1 MPSEHEKI
9 AADVESSDA
18 GTLRAT
24 SEGLSGKSKK
34 GPIFLVPLDGSRLA
48 ESVLPVV
55 EQVASRFH
63 AHVSLLHIMEEHP
76 PTVIHGEPHLQGVAK
91 AQTYLEEV
99 ARRLRAA
106 ALTVDIHVHQD
117 KEDNVARSIVAH
129 AQEMNA
135 DLIIMCTHGHG
146 GLREFLFGSNAQ
158 QALKLGTQSILLLF
172 PREDGSVSP
181 FKLQRILVPLDG
193 TAPHESAL
201 TGAIPLARA
210 FGAELHLV
218 LVIPTLATLSGEQ
231 AVTGLLLPT
240 TTRALLDLSEQGAA
254 DYLEQAVARCRAEGV
269 VAQAQVLRG
278 NTVPAVLGL
287 AERLDVDLIVLASHG
302 RTGLDALL
310 TRSVAPQITG
320 RRIRPLLLVRAQ
332 KSPGAGS

>member
-1 MPSEHEKI
+1 MPSESEKTATDI
-9 AADVESSDA
+9 ESGDA
-18 GTLRAT
+18 STLRAAR
-24 SEGLSGKSKK
+24 SVLSGKGNK
-34 GPIFLVPLDGSRLA
+34 GFIFLVPLDGSRLA

-63 AHVSLLHIMEEHP
+63 AQVILLHIMEEHP
-76 PTVIHGEPHLQGVAK
+76 PTVIHGEPHLQRVTQ

-99 ARRLRAA
+99 ARRLRLA

-117 KEDNVARSIVAH
+117 KEDNVARSIVEH
-129 AQEMNA
+129 AQEMKA

-158 QALKLGTQSILLLF
+158 QALKLGTLSILLLF
-172 PREDGSVSP
+172 PREDGSLSP

-240 TTRALLDLSEQGAA
+240 TMRALLDLSEQGAA

-269 VAQAQVLRG
+269 VARAQVLRG
-278 NTVPAVLGL
+278 DIAPAVLGL

-302 RTGLDALL
+302 RTGLDALVSG
-310 TRSVAPQITG
+310 SVAPRITG

-332 KSPGAGS
+332 KTAGAGS

>member
-1 MPSEHEKI
+1 
-9 AADVESSDA
+9 
-18 GTLRAT
+18 
-24 SEGLSGKSKK
+24 
-34 GPIFLVPLDGSRLA
+34 
-48 ESVLPVV
+48 
-55 EQVASRFH
+55 
-63 AHVSLLHIMEEHP
+63 
-76 PTVIHGEPHLQGVAK
+76 
-91 AQTYLEEV
+91 
-99 ARRLRAA
+99 
-106 ALTVDIHVHQD
+106 VHQD
-117 KEDNVARSIVAH
+117 KEDNVARSIVEH
-129 AQEMNA
+129 AQEMKA

-172 PREDGSVSP
+172 PREDGSLSH

-240 TTRALLDLSEQGAA
+240 TMRALLDLSEQGAA

-269 VAQAQVLRG
+269 VARAQVLRG
-278 NTVPAVLGL
+278 DIAPAVLGL

-302 RTGLDALL
+302 RTGLDALVSG
-310 TRSVAPQITG
+310 SVAPRITG

-332 KSPGAGS
+332 KTAGAGS

>member
-1 MPSEHEKI
+1 MPSEPEKT
-9 AADVESSDA
+9 ATDVGPGNAS
-18 GTLRAT
+18 TLRAAT
-24 SEGLSGKSKK
+24 EGPSGKSNK
-34 GPIFLVPLDGSRLA
+34 GLIFLVPLDGSRLA

-55 EQVASRFH
+55 EQMASRFH
-63 AHVSLLHIMEEHP
+63 AQVTLLHIIEEHP
-76 PTVIHGEPHLQGVAK
+76 PTVIHGEPHLQAI
-91 AQTYLEEV
+91 AQAQAYLEEV
-99 ARRLRAA
+99 ARRLRIA
-106 ALTVDIHVHQD
+106 ALPVNIHVHQD
-117 KEDNVARSIVAH
+117 KEDNVARSIVEH
-129 AQEMNA
+129 AQEMKA

-172 PREDGSVSP
+172 PREDGSLSP
-181 FKLQRILVPLDG
+181 FKLQYILVPLDG

-240 TTRALLDLSEQGAA
+240 TMRALLDLSEQGAA

-269 VAQAQVLRG
+269 VARAQVLRG
-278 NTVPAVLGL
+278 DIVPVVLGL

-332 KSPGAGS
+332 KTTGAGR